1 MRPYA
6 RAQRIVNAL
15 REEFEGSDLV
25 DTTVWAENEDE
36 VRARIQG
43 HFGVEQAV
51 RIGVLLQSAIDG
63 TDWYVDDVE
72 DQSEGVGPRDLLITL
87 RRL

>member
-6 RAQRIVNAL
+6 RAQRVVDAVL
-15 REEFEGSDLV
+15 EEFVGADLV

-63 TDWYVDDVE
+63 TDWYVDNVE
-72 DQSEGVGPRDLLITL
+72 DQSEGAGPHDLLVTL

>member
-1 MRPYA
+1 MRPHA
-6 RAQRIVNAL
+6 RARRIVNAL

-25 DTTVWAENEDE
+25 DSDAWAENEDE
-36 VRARIQG
+36 VRARIRG
-43 HFGVEQAV
+43 YFGVEQAV
-51 RIGVLLQSAIDG
+51 RIGVLLQFAIDG

-72 DQSEGVGPRDLLITL
+72 DRSEGVGPHDLLVTL